1 VLLFHFTGVST
12 KRTDRQNCCI
22 YIARQC
28 ADARQKLSKIDL
40 VQIEHCQEVGIVEF
54 VAAFS
59 SCAWKIFGYQVYKMC
74 KYKVAQLKPY
84 ILRYHV
90 FLQVRADF
98 QNSYTRYFVRKFSMY
113 VSQRFPPHL
122 QYVATLPCESRE
134 SKNVTKFSR

>member
-1 VLLFHFTGVST
+1 MLLFHFTGVST

-59 SCAWKIFGYQVYKMC
+59 SCAWKIFGYQVQDVQIQGGPIKTVHFEIPC
-74 KYKVAQLKPY
+74 
-84 ILRYHV
+84 

-98 QNSYTRYFVRKFSMY
+98 QNSYTRCFVRKFSMY

>member
-40 VQIEHCQEVGIVEF
+40 VQIEHCQEVVIVEF

-59 SCAWKIFGYQVYKMC
+59 SCAWKIFGYQVQDVQIQGGPIKTVHFEIPCFFASAGRFSKFLHQMFR
-74 KYKVAQLKPY
+74 KK
-84 ILRYHV
+84 ILY
-90 FLQVRADF
+90 VRITKIFTSPAICC
-98 QNSYTRYFVRKFSMY
+98 YTTV
-113 VSQRFPPHL
+113 
-122 QYVATLPCESRE
+122 
-134 SKNVTKFSR
+134 